1 MDSKEKPLDGIGQSV
16 RMGPDDLMMGV
27 MASKANMYNS
37 DNEDDDCDD
46 EDQDVMYYDEEEDED
61 ENDSIELV
69 NGKRPSNQDE
79 RQSNQPSED
88 LANFDDEE
96 HQGAS
101 LDPTF

>member
-1 MDSKEKPLDGIGQSV
+1 
-16 RMGPDDLMMGV
+16 MMGV
-27 MASKANMYNS
+27 MASKADMYNS

-79 RQSNQPSED
+79 R
-88 LANFDDEE
+88 
-96 HQGAS
+96 
-101 LDPTF
+101 